1 MDNAKNFNE
10 SINDKSISSTDE
22 VLKGSITEDSKR
34 IHPSDTKQS
43 RVIWIGP
50 YDKTGHYLR
59 IKIQH
64 SKESHNSNEWAALT
78 IPELKL
84 MPDISKTDIS
94 SAKVK
99 AFKDFSIKHKD
110 LIDKLAKGE
119 VDFKKFCEDLKGEKA
134 TSTGQD
140 E

>member
-1 MDNAKNFNE
+1 M
-10 SINDKSISSTDE
+10 T
-22 VLKGSITEDSKR
+22 
-34 IHPSDTKQS
+34 
-43 RVIWIGP
+43 
-50 YDKTGHYLR
+50 
-59 IKIQH
+59 
-64 SKESHNSNEWAALT
+64 
-78 IPELKL
+78 
-84 MPDISKTDIS
+84 DISKTDIS